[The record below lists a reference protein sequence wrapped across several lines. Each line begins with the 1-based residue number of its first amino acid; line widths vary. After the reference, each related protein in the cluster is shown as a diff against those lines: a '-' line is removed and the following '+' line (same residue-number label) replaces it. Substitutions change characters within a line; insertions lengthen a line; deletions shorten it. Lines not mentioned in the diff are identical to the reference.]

1 MDTPT
6 GSPAAESIASKLRR
20 PPQITLALDA
30 QTRVLYVNRDLAG
43 ASFAELTEDGNARLH
58 ELLHPQ
64 CDGACRLKEQFRKV
78 WDTYT
83 KNLESIEWEL
93 EDTVRQAHLR
103 LSLNRPPTA
112 TGVEVDRRRRF
123 ALLTVTDITEIRR
136 EYLAVVAS
144 NEALQ
149 QQVAELVNG
158 ADKKNGVLSPAASP
172 EAGELSSGDLNAQII
187 AAQETE
193 RRRIAADLHDGIA
206 QTIGGL
212 KFGVESRLADL
223 QRRHPD
229 IDLGEFEP
237 IIAQIREALDD
248 LRKISR
254 NLSPSVLNEF
264 GVCTAINML
273 CNDFDGDIPS
283 VKVGCAACISEIGL
297 HDNLKLS
304 IYRVVQEALNN
315 ARKHAAA
322 QKVRVNL
329 TEDEKGLLL
338 EITDDGQGF
347 DPDAP
352 AQRSPVDGG
361 LGLDSM
367 RERVEFTGGKFRID
381 SEPGQGTTIRASW
394 PRSSL

>member
-6 GSPAAESIASKLRR
+6 GSSAAESIASKLRR
-20 PPQITLALDA
+20 PPQVTLALDA
-30 QTRVLYVNRDLAG
+30 ETRVLYVNRDLAG
-43 ASFAELTEDGNARLH
+43 AAFASLAEVENATLH
-58 ELLHPQ
+58 DLLHPQ
-64 CDGACRLKEQFRKV
+64 CDGDCRFNEQFRKA
-78 WDTYT
+78 WDTYR
-83 KNLESIEWEL
+83 KNLASIEWEI
-93 EDTVRQAHLR
+93 EDTVLQRHLR
-103 LSLNRPPTA
+103 LSLTRPPTA
-112 TGVEVDRRRRF
+112 SDVEVDRRRRF

-149 QQVAELVNG
+149 QQVQELTNG
-158 ADKKNGVLSPAASP
+158 AVKKNGSASPAASP
-172 EAGELSSGDLNAQII
+172 HDGELSASDLNAHII

-315 ARKHAAA
+315 ARKHSGA

-329 TEDEKGLLL
+329 TEDEEGLQL
-338 EITDDGQGF
+338 EITDDGQGY

-352 AQRSPVDGG
+352 VQLSPVDGG

-381 SEPGQGTTIRASW
+381 SEPGCGTTITALW

>member
-1 MDTPT
+1 M

-30 QTRVLYVNRDLAG
+30 ETRVLYVNRDLAG
-43 ASFAELTEDGNARLH
+43 GSFAGLTEDEDATLH
-58 ELLHPQ
+58 QLIHPQ
-64 CDGACRLKEQFRKV
+64 CDGGCRLKEQFRRA
-78 WDTYT
+78 WDTFR
-83 KNLESIEWEL
+83 KNLASIEWEI
-93 EDTVRQAHLR
+93 EDTVLLGHLR
-103 LSLNRPPTA
+103 LSLTRPPTS
-112 TGVEVDRRRRF
+112 TDVEVDRRRRF

-149 QQVAELVNG
+149 QQVKELTNG
-158 ADKKNGVLSPAASP
+158 AAEKSGASSPTADS
-172 EAGELSSGDLNAQII
+172 EAGELSSSDLNAHII

-315 ARKHAAA
+315 ARKHSGA

-329 TEDEKGLLL
+329 TEDEEGLQL

-352 AQRSPVDGG
+352 VQRSPVDGG

-381 SEPGQGTTIRASW
+381 SEPGRGTTITALW